1 MKSFA
6 NADGAVLVVAL
17 IDAVEA
23 GKGRLSEIDGLI
35 GDGDHG
41 INMSKGFQ
49 ICKRRLDPA
58 AMNMSESL
66 NLLGTVLADE
76 IGGAMG
82 PLYGT
87 ILRSMA
93 RVSRG
98 EERISADVFA
108 RMLES
113 AEKSV
118 KDLGQCQAGDKTL
131 FDVLAPAASA
141 FRNAVQAGGDFVSAL
156 DAMKAAAE
164 AGRDATTE
172 MVAAKGRASR
182 LGERSRG
189 VPDAGATS
197 CCLLL
202 VTLADTAKTLMH

>member
-6 NADGAVLVVAL
+6 NADGAVLVAAL
-17 IDAVEA
+17 IDAIEA
-23 GKGRLSEIDGLI
+23 NKGRLSEIDGLI

-49 ICKRRLDPA
+49 ICKRRLDPG

-93 RVSRG
+93 RASRR
-98 EERISADVFA
+98 EERIGADVFA

-113 AEKSV
+113 AETSV
-118 KDLGQCQAGDKTL
+118 KDLGQCESGDKTL
-131 FDVLAPAASA
+131 FDVLGPAASA
-141 FRNAVQAGGDFVSAL
+141 FRKAVQAGSDFVSAL

-164 AGRDATTE
+164 AGRDATTD
-172 MVAAKGRASR
+172 MVARKGRASR

-197 CCLLL
+197 CCLLF